1 MASTVRGLSLV
12 LASTIF
18 AFAARGEP
26 IRVLVI
32 GDSLSTTGDRYISG
46 DRKGKSFAEQL
57 EIDLGDGYE
66 LINVACPGTTAIA
79 WSLSNPGALCPP
91 HPWDTFSNGILRD
104 RALSQLPVDIA
115 TVLLGTNDA
124 VRRQESGY
132 VSAET
137 YGETLDEIVGAL
149 LEGGA
154 GKVVLMTPP
163 DIDTPEAHRRMR
175 AYREQILSRCGSSD
189 RLICGPDF
197 FTLLDLDTDFA
208 TGDDPLRPGQDPS
221 QHDIHPN
228 AHGHARMAKA
238 LGETLRPL
246 GETRGPIEIIV
257 SIAAL
262 LALGLVAF
270 WVARKPR
277 RPSSRPP
284 GG

>member
-1 MASTVRGLSLV
+1 MLSLSLALASTV
-12 LASTIF
+12 F
-18 AFAARGEP
+18 AFAAQGEP
-26 IRVLVI
+26 TRVLVI

-57 EIDLGDGYE
+57 EIDLGDSYE
-66 LINVACPGTTAIA
+66 FINVACPGTTAIA
-79 WSLSNPGALCPP
+79 WSLSNPSGFCVP
-91 HPWDTFSNGILRD
+91 HPWDAFSNGILRD

-124 VRRQESGY
+124 VRRQASGY
-132 VSAET
+132 ASPEVF
-137 YGETLDEIVGAL
+137 GETLDEIVGAL

-163 DIDTPEAHRRMR
+163 DIDAPEAHLRML
-175 AYREQILSRCGSSD
+175 AYRDQVLSRCGSSD

-221 QHDIHPN
+221 QRNIHPN
-228 AHGHARMAKA
+228 ARGHSRMAKA
-238 LGETLRPL
+238 LGETLRQVV
-246 GETRGPIEIIV
+246 ETRAGIAPVV
-257 SIAAL
+257 SVAAL
-262 LALGLVAF
+262 FALALFVF

-284 GG
+284 GD